1 MSRFIFIGISILYKT
16 VFLQPNKLLLA
27 FNLTSTLRYDQT
39 NHLLGNRIT
48 VASVIGNTSLKI
60 KIKNDYQE
68 E

>member
-27 FNLTSTLRYDQT
+27 FNLTSALRYDQT

-48 VASVIGNTSLKI
+48 VASVIVTHL
-60 KIKNDYQE
+60 
-68 E
+68 